1 MKEYETIF
9 KRAQRF
15 IYRSARPVEL
25 ARWRYHFEDGT
36 RGEVLKALAAFQNA
50 DGGFGHALEADSMN
64 PNSCPV
70 QVWTACEILREIG
83 FEDSS
88 HPVVKGIL
96 RYLDSGAEFSTEK
109 NQWLNAVSSNN
120 SYPHAV
126 WWDYNENQELKYNP
140 TAYLAGFILRFADA
154 QSGLYRKAEE
164 ITKQAYEW
172 FRQSVPTGDGA
183 AAACFIRLYE
193 YLEETGAAL
202 VDMREFADKLKE
214 EVNADICR
222 EPNRWGTEYVCHPST
237 LITGRES
244 MFYKGNEE
252 LVRKECEL
260 IAEEQL
266 EDGSYIVPWLWYNDY
281 AEYPLAANW
290 WKSVMIIE
298 KMRFLREF
306 QTGVFDN

>member
-1 MKEYETIF
+1 M
-9 KRAQRF
+9 
-15 IYRSARPVEL
+15 
-25 ARWRYHFEDGT
+25 
-36 RGEVLKALAAFQNA
+36 
-50 DGGFGHALEADSMN
+50 
-64 PNSCPV
+64 
-70 QVWTACEILREIG
+70 
-83 FEDSS
+83 
-88 HPVVKGIL
+88 
-96 RYLDSGAEFSTEK
+96 
-109 NQWLNAVSSNN
+109 
-120 SYPHAV
+120 
-126 WWDYNENQELKYNP
+126 
-140 TAYLAGFILRFADA
+140 
-154 QSGLYRKAEE
+154 
-164 ITKQAYEW
+164 
-172 FRQSVPTGDGA
+172 
-183 AAACFIRLYE
+183 
-193 YLEETGAAL
+193 
-202 VDMREFADKLKE
+202 DMREFADKLKE

-281 AEYPLAANW
+281 VEYPLAANW